1 MLFSI
6 HLGTK
11 VTGLLIRPQPIM
23 FIMLLSS
30 AHKITHYAQYYAHH
44 ILILSQIIHSS
55 LFLMTA
61 SA

>member
-11 VTGLLIRPQPIM
+11 VTGLLIRPQSIM
-23 FIMLLSS
+23 LIMLLSN

-44 ILILSQIIHSS
+44 H
-55 LFLMTA
+55 FNFVTDYT
-61 SA
+61 